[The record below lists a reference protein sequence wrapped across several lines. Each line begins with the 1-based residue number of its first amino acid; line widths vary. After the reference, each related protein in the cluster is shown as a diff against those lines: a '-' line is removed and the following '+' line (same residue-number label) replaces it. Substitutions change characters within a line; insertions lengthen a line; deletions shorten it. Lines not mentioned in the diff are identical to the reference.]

1 MAMLNRLWVPEST
14 GKCGCS
20 SKAPIPWFHL
30 HSTLAVFHQQHAG
43 FTKQSMEHVPW
54 KPHGRGSCDEDIPH
68 TPVGV
73 WFPTQRVMTCTES
86 KEFQLSNF
94 TRRLLGV
101 SITVSLHSAYPR
113 LNGTQPIPNRPAE
126 KPFCSPD
133 NAVITTTRPFCCL
146 AKFRST
152 GHREKKSHSTWSSET
167 WRYSGLFLS
176 PADWAELK
184 TDKSEVKTPLE
195 GSRCKLSFM
204 WLGET

>member
-14 GKCGCS
+14 AKCGCS
-20 SKAPIPWFHL
+20 SKASIPWFHL
-30 HSTLAVFHQQHAG
+30 HSTLAVFHQQHTG

-54 KPHGRGSCDEDIPH
+54 KPHGRGLCDGDIPH

-73 WFPTQRVMTCTES
+73 WFPAQRVMACRES

-101 SITVSLHSAYPR
+101 SITVSLHSACPR

-152 GHREKKSHSTWSSET
+152 GHREKK
-167 WRYSGLFLS
+167 
-176 PADWAELK
+176 
-184 TDKSEVKTPLE
+184 KSLYLIIWNLE
-195 GSRCKLSFM
+195 IQWPLSFSC
-204 WLGET
+204 WLGRIENRQKWS